1 MPSVMEPWSWS
12 QSQSQSGVF
21 KHFLVPT
28 VASVT
33 SLHVTP
39 FDRSGVAEKRQG
51 QATQMKRITRIKE
64 APVRRGGG

>member
-1 MPSVMEPWSWS
+1 MPSVMEPWSRS

-28 VASVT
+28 IASV
-33 SLHVTP
+33 HHYVTP